1 MRWLLFVPLTACAS
15 NGDDLTINIG
25 LLILCFAAVVYRY
38 RKYEGNR
45 MNDKIESLLN
55 IKQSIAMFF
64 TGAGTMAVTG
74 ANIISLFGLL
84 LTTVGL
90 VFIFLNWRINT
101 ANRHERKRANDLK
114 EREVLL
120 KEKEYLGK

>member
-1 MRWLLFVPLTACAS
+1 
-15 NGDDLTINIG
+15 
-25 LLILCFAAVVYRY
+25 
-38 RKYEGNR
+38 